1 MENRGKKISVKAKVD
16 LFGIVKKGE
25 ELFVQAVLYEKETV
39 KHYGMAS
46 YFHKDTPNKSNFG
59 SLPLSLWDKPLGTT
73 MEIESTKY
81 NNNKGRMI
89 MVSMLP
95 TIAPIGS
102 YKSLLIITADGTEY
116 PSENLLKGRNIN
128 DVFDKI

>member
-1 MENRGKKISVKAKVD
+1 MKNRGKKIPVIAKTD

-39 KHYGMAS
+39 LHYGMAS
-46 YFHKDTPNKSNFG
+46 YFHKDTPNRTNFG
-59 SLPLSLWDKPLGTT
+59 RLPSILWDKPLGTT
-73 MEIESTKY
+73 REIG
-81 NNNKGRMI
+81 NNNEGQMI

-95 TIAPIGS
+95 TIAPVGS
-102 YKSLLIITADGTEY
+102 YKSLLIVTADGTEY
-116 PSENLLKGRNIN
+116 PSSNLLGRKSIG